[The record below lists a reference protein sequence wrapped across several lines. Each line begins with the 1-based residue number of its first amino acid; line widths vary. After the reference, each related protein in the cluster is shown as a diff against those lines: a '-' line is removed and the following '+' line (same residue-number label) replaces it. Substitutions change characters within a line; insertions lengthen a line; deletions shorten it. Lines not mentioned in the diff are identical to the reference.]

1 MSANQI
7 LSKEPMELPLLPL
20 RDVVVFPHMVIPLF
34 VGRPRSIKALE
45 LAMEN
50 GNTILLVAQKTASKE
65 DPTPEDMY
73 EIGCA
78 ASILQMLKLP
88 DGTVKVL
95 VEGVERAKIEKVVDS
110 EDLFSGLAV
119 AVEGDE
125 MSDAEA
131 EALRRAVMAQ
141 FEQYVKLNK
150 KIPQEILTSLTGIE
164 EPSRLAD
171 TIAAHLPLKLEQK
184 QAMLE
189 QFSTVKRLEALLEQ
203 LENEIDILQVE
214 KRIRGRVKKQMEK
227 SQRDYYLNEQVKAIQ
242 RELGEGDEG
251 AEIEEIEE
259 RVKNAKLPKDARKK
273 AESELKKL
281 KLMSPMSAEATVVR
295 NYLDTLLDLPW
306 HKRSRVSRQLDKAQ
320 QILDEDHYGLEKVKE
335 RIVEYLAVQSRVSK
349 VKAPILCLVGP
360 PGVGKTS
367 LGQSVAR
374 ATNRK
379 YVRMALGGVRDEA
392 EIRGHRRTYIGSMP
406 GKILQNMTRVG
417 VRNPLFLLDEIDKMG
432 TDFRG
437 DPASALLE
445 VLDPEQNH
453 TFQDHYLEVDFDLSD
468 VMFVA
473 TSNTLNIPPALLD
486 RMEIIRLS
494 GYTEDEKLN
503 IAIKHLIPKQM
514 ENNGVRKGEL
524 EIQEDAIRDIVRYY
538 TREAG
543 VRSLEREIGKIC
555 RKVVHRALLEGN
567 KGKKDAKKDE
577 KRFFVTVTRDNLN
590 DFLGV
595 RRYTFGEVKIEN
607 KVGQVTGL
615 AWSEVG
621 SDLLTIEVADMTVKV
636 RIKRN

>member
-95 VEGVERAKIEKVVDS
+95 VEGVERAQIEKVVETD
-110 EDLFSGLAV
+110 EHFSGFAV
-119 AVEGDE
+119 AVESTE
-125 MSDAEA
+125 ASAAEA

-184 QAMLE
+184 QEMLE
-189 QFSTVKRLEALLEQ
+189 QFNTVERLEALLEQ
-203 LENEIDILQVE
+203 LETEIDILQVE

-251 AEIEEIEE
+251 ADLEELEE

-273 AESELKKL
+273 TESEIKKL
-281 KLMSPMSAEATVVR
+281 KLMTTMSTEAKVIR
-295 NYLDTLLDLPW
+295 NNLDTLLDLPW

-320 QILDEDHYGLEKVKE
+320 QILDRSEEHTSEL
-335 RIVEYLAVQSRVSK
+335 QSRGH
-349 VKAPILCLVGP
+349 LVC
-360 PGVGKTS
+360 
-367 LGQSVAR
+367 R
-374 ATNRK
+374 
-379 YVRMALGGVRDEA
+379 
-392 EIRGHRRTYIGSMP
+392 
-406 GKILQNMTRVG
+406 
-417 VRNPLFLLDEIDKMG
+417 LL
-432 TDFRG
+432 
-437 DPASALLE
+437 
-445 VLDPEQNH
+445 
-453 TFQDHYLEVDFDLSD
+453 
-468 VMFVA
+468 
-473 TSNTLNIPPALLD
+473 
-486 RMEIIRLS
+486 
-494 GYTEDEKLN
+494 
-503 IAIKHLIPKQM
+503 
-514 ENNGVRKGEL
+514 
-524 EIQEDAIRDIVRYY
+524 
-538 TREAG
+538 
-543 VRSLEREIGKIC
+543 
-555 RKVVHRALLEGN
+555 
-567 KGKKDAKKDE
+567 
-577 KRFFVTVTRDNLN
+577 
-590 DFLGV
+590 
-595 RRYTFGEVKIEN
+595 
-607 KVGQVTGL
+607 
-615 AWSEVG
+615 
-621 SDLLTIEVADMTVKV
+621 
-636 RIKRN
+636 